1 MAGFEPATCSLRVN
15 RTTCCATLAGGAYAP
30 GNIIKK
36 CKLLCAFKAYVLY
49 HIPFIIVY
57 RFDNLF
63 QIFCCAAVYKA
74 NMTGGGDLDNP
85 LFNLYF
91 AKYRLFFR
99 ALYILLHRFPFSVL
113 KCFSA
118 KNTKIL
124 PDKIIG
130 QSVIT
135 HF

>member
-1 MAGFEPATCSLRVN
+1 MCSLSHVMYYSIYLSR
-15 RTTCCATLAGGAYAP
+15 
-30 GNIIKK
+30 
-36 CKLLCAFKAYVLY
+36 LY
-49 HIPFIIVY
+49 IV
-57 RFDNLF
+57 FCNLF

-74 NMTGGGDLDNP
+74 NMTGGGDPDNR

-130 QSVIT
+130 QSAIT
-135 HF
+135 YF